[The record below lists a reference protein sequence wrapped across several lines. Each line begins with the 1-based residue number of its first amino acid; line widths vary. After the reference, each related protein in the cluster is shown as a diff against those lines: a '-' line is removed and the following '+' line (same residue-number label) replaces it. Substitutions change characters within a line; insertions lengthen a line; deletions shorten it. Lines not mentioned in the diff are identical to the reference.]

1 MACPEP
7 PPEAEPPSEAHP
19 EKGSGLNLNNNRSAL
34 PSSMALQ
41 LGFKPANLPPAP
53 YYLLYVMPYWLLAM
67 RGGGLLRVTGACL
80 KHITPRPISRGKT
93 NLALQF
99 PGRPLD

>member
-19 EKGSGLNLNNNRSAL
+19 EKGSSLNLNNNRSAL

-41 LGFKPANLPPAP
+41 LGFKLANLPPAP
-53 YYLLYVMPYWLLAM
+53 YYMLCHIGY
-67 RGGGLLRVTGACL
+67 GGGALLRVAGACL
-80 KHITPRPISRGKT
+80 KHLTPRPIPRGKT

-99 PGRPLD
+99 PGCPLD

>member
-19 EKGSGLNLNNNRSAL
+19 EKGSSLNLNNNRSAL

-41 LGFKPANLPPAP
+41 LGFKLANLPPAP
-53 YYLLYVMPYWLLAM
+53 YYML
-67 RGGGLLRVTGACL
+67 C
-80 KHITPRPISRGKT
+80 HIVYGVGPVPEGWR
-93 NLALQF
+93 LV
-99 PGRPLD
+99 

>member
-19 EKGSGLNLNNNRSAL
+19 EKGSSLNLNNNRSAL

-41 LGFKPANLPPAP
+41 LDFKLANLPPAP
-53 YYLLYVMPYWLLAM
+53 YYMLCHIGYE
-67 RGGGLLRVTGACL
+67 GGGGFTAGRWCLLKNL
-80 KHITPRPISRGKT
+80 TPRPISRGKT

-99 PGRPLD
+99 PGCPLD